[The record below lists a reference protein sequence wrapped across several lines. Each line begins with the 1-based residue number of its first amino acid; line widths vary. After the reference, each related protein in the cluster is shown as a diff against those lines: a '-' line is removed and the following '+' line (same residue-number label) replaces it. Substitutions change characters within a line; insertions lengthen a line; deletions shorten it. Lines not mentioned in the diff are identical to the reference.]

1 MRTCGCSQGDRGR
14 ETDRGDKSA
23 TLTLIQSTPPA
34 TSHTGPPATLQLP
47 TAQSRSRCAA
57 QRSARSS
64 TLPARAAA
72 RARAAPKR
80 ELERD
85 GTAPA
90 TWEMPPRSDASAS
103 GGEGAQN
110 LSLLQYAFTV
120 ILTSHRV
127 DGSIES
133 SRRRRAFDSI
143 ARLRRVDCLYAD
155 SILLQIESIDCSYRL
170 DRQHFF
176 RLQLLYLRTPSKPAD
191 LTIPMTHRTPAAE
204 NNKSSFC
211 SSTSSTV
218 PLIYPPPAEC

>member
-1 MRTCGCSQGDRGR
+1 MTHKHRLDLR
-14 ETDRGDKSA
+14 
-23 TLTLIQSTPPA
+23 
-34 TSHTGPPATLQLP
+34 
-47 TAQSRSRCAA
+47 
-57 QRSARSS
+57 

-72 RARAAPKR
+72 QPRAAPKR

-90 TWEMPPRSDASAS
+90 TWEMPPRVYRSDASAS

-133 SRRRRAFDSI
+133 TRRRGAFDSI
-143 ARLRRVDCLYAD
+143 APLRRVDCLYAD

-170 DRQHFF
+170 DR
-176 RLQLLYLRTPSKPAD
+176 LD
-191 LTIPMTHRTPAAE
+191 LEFIQR
-204 NNKSSFC
+204 
-211 SSTSSTV
+211 V
-218 PLIYPPPAEC
+218 